1 MKKKTREERKN
12 LIIQLVEDS
21 CYVPM
26 KEKELAI
33 FMQVEPEEREE
44 LKSILQELLNEG
56 STSRETVRQSSRWEP
71 LSATVVASVLWR
83 WKVRR
88 KTSLYRRSILAVRF
102 ISIRY
107 RWRS

>member
-56 STSRETVRQSSRWEP
+56 SLQMTKRG
-71 LSATVVASVLWR
+71 
-83 WKVRR
+83 KYRR
-88 KTSLYRRSILAVRF
+88 RIFLYRRIIPAVHFIWIRF
-102 ISIRY
+102 RWSFLRISVVSVRKPG
-107 RWRS
+107 SPEF